1 MESEQTIF
9 NVPTKGIVTEILV
22 SKIRHS
28 NFLLRDVNIS
38 LDQLQDSIVQ
48 QGLLQPII
56 VRMVNDE
63 EYEVVAGN
71 RRFAACK
78 QLGWKRIMCHVL
90 ELDERNAFEV
100 SLIEYLQH
108 NTLNP
113 VEEAHAYKRYVEGH
127 GWGSVSELAQRVG
140 KSHSHVSNRIRLL
153 ALPQEILDQIV
164 CRRTNPGTIQ
174 EILGIRDKELRVI
187 VAKEVIDHDLRRE
200 EVRNLIRGNIGE
212 DLDHLSNKYSP
223 SQQEILLREKE
234 KAIFRFIT
242 TLRIALIRLDDT
254 MEAIDTD
261 DWVLWQNLMHYR
273 TNIHKQI
280 DELIVLKKKTKLH
293 LEKLGSL

>member
-100 SLIEYLQH
+100 SLIENLQH

>member
-56 VRMVNDE
+56 VRMVADE

-254 MEAIDTD
+254 MEAIDAD

>member
-38 LDQLQDSIVQ
+38 LGQLQDSIVQ

-78 QLGWKRIMCHVL
+78 HLGWKRIMCHVL
-90 ELDERNAFEV
+90 ELDDRNAFEV
-100 SLIEYLQH
+100 SLIENLQH

-113 VEEAHAYKRYVEGH
+113 VEEAYAYKRYVEGH
-127 GWGSVSELAQRVG
+127 GWGSVSELARRVG

-164 CRRTNPGTIQ
+164 CRRTNPATIQ
-174 EILGIRDKELRVI
+174 EILGIRDNELRVI

-223 SQQEILLREKE
+223 SQQEIMLREKE

-280 DELIVLKKKTKLH
+280 DELIVLKKKTKLR